1 MKVHFPGL
9 NALRFIGAFSV
20 VFCHIELSKKEFG
33 YSHIYDSFDFFRYT
47 SGHLGV
53 VLFYVLS
60 GFLITY
66 LLLAEKQTFQ
76 KISIFDFYVR
86 RALRIWPIYYLL
98 IGFVFFI
105 LPQILTDYP
114 GRLPITADNF
124 LSVFAI
130 YFLLVPNLAVIG
142 IGGAGGAFQ
151 LGTIGTEEQ
160 FYWGWPWL
168 VSSTKHI
175 FWVLCFVFVSI
186 SLLPHFVDY
195 SLAHF
200 NFQGPLLYFV
210 TKLKLFLPVFQI
222 NCMAMGGLMSYF
234 VFTKQKKI
242 LSAFYHPSVQFL
254 CIMLGF
260 GGWLFGMHFK
270 YFTDE
275 VYAVLFATVILNVA
289 TNPKNIFKIENPIT
303 NYLGKV
309 SYGLYVFHW
318 VIVLLVLALG
328 KKIFTDVAEN
338 SLIIHMFVYLLSVGL
353 TLAVSHV
360 SYTYYESYFLKMKD
374 KFAKIHSS

>member
-1 MKVHFPGL
+1 
-9 NALRFIGAFSV
+9 
-20 VFCHIELSKKEFG
+20 
-33 YSHIYDSFDFFRYT
+33 
-47 SGHLGV
+47 
-53 VLFYVLS
+53 
-60 GFLITY
+60 
-66 LLLAEKQTFQ
+66 
-76 KISIFDFYVR
+76 
-86 RALRIWPIYYLL
+86 
-98 IGFVFFI
+98 
-105 LPQILTDYP
+105 
-114 GRLPITADNF
+114 
-124 LSVFAI
+124 
-130 YFLLVPNLAVIG
+130 
-142 IGGAGGAFQ
+142 
-151 LGTIGTEEQ
+151 
-160 FYWGWPWL
+160 
-168 VSSTKHI
+168 
-175 FWVLCFVFVSI
+175 
-186 SLLPHFVDY
+186 
-195 SLAHF
+195 
-200 NFQGPLLYFV
+200 
-210 TKLKLFLPVFQI
+210 
-222 NCMAMGGLMSYF
+222 MGGLMSYF